1 MSSESPESSI
11 AAVAG
16 VEGQV
21 VVAGVEGQVIDFDRL
36 LGGAHPLIARVENQ
50 NLFKEIGRSCHAIE
64 TERKNVTAM
73 VQQLRSKGITL
84 DNWASFQ
91 VAKMLIQQTYRGV
104 QDRTLDK
111 YTGHL
116 RSYLKMPAEHLPEY
130 ICISASVR
138 YWYSAGDEVDVQDKG
153 NNWWHGV
160 VLEVTRRK
168 LKVFWVGFPQSPGGK
183 GKVKNPEFV
192 DKELRCIRM
201 HEEGADVLSG
211 DAERFDAAWILGT
224 EFARI
229 QPQSFR
235 EEEAAKIHDNPD
247 SNSET
252 VENESSEMEESQRVA
267 EKNAAAQKNA
277 ALAAKKRKAE
287 AARNALAAKKQ
298 QKKATDSA
306 ASMECETDSDS
317 NSDSAESEQ
326 GHSMEDESA
335 ASSSDSKQDSIESD
349 SEQACPPRSSDSM
362 QDSSESDSEQDCP
375 PLYELAQVLNAVD
388 ESIETLVC
396 LDSGLPPNP
405 GLYDDCATKLTL
417 VASFLT
423 KMYSN
428 IAYNDLVSSTLEE
441 LRDYAGQQEP
451 RRFHSKA
458 FLAGLSKYGFCISP
472 RMWKKEEILC
482 IAISV
487 LDPRLDFQGINQKDG
502 AHSKTSFRGMA
513 VLNSTIQRIFY
524 KRLRDYG
531 FVNPRYHP
539 ERLQAFSSVVINGGG
554 SWQQSSTWEFCK
566 QSRFKIDTTAAP
578 FIVSVSSD
586 VGALE
591 TAGVYVAS
599 TTKKNG
605 KPVYVQVSRKE
616 FQGFSGQKG
625 FRSCLKEEWES
636 QIEVLTT
643 NSTGKRVDACSPRLL
658 VCLNAD
664 QSEWGIQLLPGFGSE
679 FCILKFAWS
688 KNQTS
693 NMQRFASFNFHNF
706 EAKMQACALSITSL
720 CASAAACLNSDA
732 LNHGHAFSFGTAKI
746 VRSDFLK
753 KSTAASFKVSPLRP
767 QGWHSDGPRKYDDSV
782 FDMFGNLRPDAKAC
796 AKRKAWPPQK
806 WWNSLWENPLH
817 RYLTDHIDILQQSFS
832 ALFGIF
838 KGTYIETPASSEA
851 ERGVTAL
858 KVPVPLGCAVIFTF
872 AWKHRGKGDDPNF
885 SATRE
890 CPVPVHARPHFYAY
904 SSDIRKL
911 PSVDCETSLEFISIC
926 SLSGMNRG
934 SQSQILDCLQTF
946 DRTSAPG
953 HHEDPDVHYL
963 FPTQRDLDRFVTSQ
977 LEERFGPEEA
987 VETPINCRKWYLSLD
1002 ASQRVQLQFCSVDEE
1017 AAARCVTITSA
1028 NFDSE
1033 KPSFRDSEG
1042 TLYTVIE
1049 KPAVLDTWFRVGF
1062 KGPDVDFGGL
1072 CLGPAASANS
1082 LRATNEA
1089 MQALFEN
1096 WCESSL
1102 LRLLSILDLYA
1113 IKDCTLTIA
1122 LGPKDQSGH
1131 KYVLLLEGVYQR
1143 DSQGFKEYVRPDCE
1157 GVAELYRECLKL
1169 LVMMAGSVTTECIHD
1184 GPLSEALTSLEQ
1196 SSGLFNV
1203 GLENV
1208 LESLEISVNDFIASN
1223 ATQRASRTL
1232 ARQRTPRTLAV
1243 CRPHS
1248 TLPFV
1253 FMLGTRYVMLTE
1265 PIVIVYK
1272 IPQNLDDASAPKRAR
1287 EESAATTGVS
1297 AAPRQS
1303 PSSVKQARRST
1314 GQPAQRQR
1322 SSAGGGGGATSSS
1335 EESDAATTGV
1345 SAAPRQSPLSVRFVR
1360 RSTGKPAQRKS
1371 SVGLAQGG
1379 GVGGGGAISWERV
1392 PQVVCISRAD
1402 AWARVA
1408 IKPAERLP
1416 RASGT
1421 NLPINHNC
1429 VDCRGEQFCK
1439 THNRMMT
1446 RVDLTELHMRAMK
1459 ESGYCLVECGG
1470 GGDCFYHS
1478 MLFLSRLHNM
1488 EDLVDQW
1495 KDHSTFRTST
1505 CEKLKTEDGRP
1516 ILLYDPA
1523 LNTKITFLDRI
1534 VSKRVNDEPQSPEDT
1549 LSYFIRSHKQSETPN
1564 RSGTYV
1570 ENEMIHAVA
1579 FQNDITILVAHPTVP
1594 GFQVILPNG
1603 SANARPDD
1611 RAAVDSP
1618 FFLWCTGGH
1627 YQAFVK
1633 IHEFEVLSTALQ
1645 TFPFIESSLLQAE
1658 HFRLKE

>member
-1 MSSESPESSI
+1 MSSESPESPI
-11 AAVAG
+11 AVVAG

-21 VVAGVEGQVIDFDRL
+21 VVGGVEGQVIDFERL
-36 LGGAHPLIARVENQ
+36 LGEAHPLISTDENQ
-50 NLFKEIGRSCHAIE
+50 NLFKEIGRSCEAIE
-64 TERKNVTAM
+64 RERKNVTSM

-91 VAKMLIQQTYRGV
+91 VAKMLIKQTYGGV

-116 RSYLKMPAEHLPEY
+116 RSYLKMPAERLPEY

-168 LKVFWVGFPQSPGGK
+168 LKVFWVGFPKSPGGK
-183 GKVKNPEFV
+183 GKVKNPELV
-192 DKELRCIRM
+192 DKEKSCIRM

-211 DAERFDAAWILGT
+211 GTKHLDAAWILGT
-224 EFARI
+224 EFAPI
-229 QPQSFR
+229 QPQSFQ
-235 EEEAAKIHDNPD
+235 EEQAAKSHDNPD

-252 VENESSEMEESQRVA
+252 VENEVSDMEESQRVA

-298 QKKATDSA
+298 KEKARDSA
-306 ASMECETDSDS
+306 ASMESETDSDS
-317 NSDSAESEQ
+317 NSDSADSEQ

-349 SEQACPPRSSDSM
+349 SEQASPPPSSDSM

-388 ESIETLVC
+388 ESIETLVA

-417 VASFLT
+417 VASFLA

-441 LRDYAGQQEP
+441 LSAYAGQQEP

-458 FLAGLSKYGFCISP
+458 FLEGLSKYGFCISP

-636 QIEVLTT
+636 QIAFLTT
-643 NSTGKRVDACSPRLL
+643 NSTGPRVDACSPRVL

-720 CASAAACLNSDA
+720 CANAAACLNSDA

-746 VRSDFLK
+746 VRSHFLK

-851 ERGVTAL
+851 ERGVMAL

-977 LEERFGPEEA
+977 LKERFGPEEA
-987 VETPINCRKWYLSLD
+987 VKTPINCRKWDLTLD
-1002 ASQRVQLQFCSVDEE
+1002 ASQRVHLHFCSMHEE

-1049 KPAVLDTWFRVGF
+1049 PYTWFRARV
-1062 KGPDVDFGGL
+1062 PDVDFGGL
-1072 CLGPAASANS
+1072 CLGPEAAKNIT
-1082 LRATNEA
+1082 RATNEA

-1102 LRLLSILDLYA
+1102 LRVLSILDLYA

-1122 LGPKDQSGH
+1122 LGPKNQSGH

-1169 LVMMAGSVTTECIHD
+1169 LVMMAGSVTTKCID
-1184 GPLSEALTSLEQ
+1184 DTLFSEALTSLEQ

-1208 LESLEISVNDFIASN
+1208 LESLEIYVNDFIESN
-1223 ATQRASRTL
+1223 ATLRASRTS

-1243 CRPHS
+1243 CRPLS

-1253 FMLGTRYVMLTE
+1253 FMLGTRYVMPTE
-1265 PIVIVYK
+1265 PIEIVYK
-1272 IPQNLDDASAPKRAR
+1272 IPQNLDDASAPKRAP
-1287 EESAATTGVS
+1287 EA
-1297 AAPRQS
+1297 Q
-1303 PSSVKQARRST
+1303 RST
-1314 GQPAQRQR
+1314 GQPPQRQR
-1322 SSAGGGGGATSSS
+1322 SSARQAQGGGGGGGTTSSS

-1345 SAAPRQSPLSVRFVR
+1345 SAAPLQSPSKVTGKPAVAR
-1360 RSTGKPAQRKS
+1360 RSTGGPAPRKS
-1371 SVGLAQGG
+1371 SVGLAQGR
-1379 GVGGGGAISWERV
+1379 GVVGGGAISWERV
-1392 PQVVCISRAD
+1392 PQAVCRSRAD

-1416 RASGT
+1416 RAPGT

-1446 RVDLTELHMRAMK
+1446 PVDFTELHMRAMK

-1478 MLFLSRLHNM
+1478 MLFLARLHNM

-1505 CEKLKTEDGRP
+1505 CEKLKTENGRP
-1516 ILLYDPA
+1516 ILLDDPA
-1523 LNTKITFLDRI
+1523 LNTRITFLDWI
-1534 VSKRVNDEPQSPEDT
+1534 VSKRATDEPQSPEDA
-1549 LSYFIRSHKQSETPN
+1549 LRYFIRSHKQSETPKK
-1564 RSGTYV
+1564 SGTYV

-1579 FQNDITILVAHPTVP
+1579 FQNDITILVAHPTTP

-1645 TFPFIESSLLQAE
+1645 TFPFINSSLLQAA

>member
-1 MSSESPESSI
+1 
-11 AAVAG
+11 
-16 VEGQV
+16 
-21 VVAGVEGQVIDFDRL
+21 
-36 LGGAHPLIARVENQ
+36 
-50 NLFKEIGRSCHAIE
+50 
-64 TERKNVTAM
+64 
-73 VQQLRSKGITL
+73 
-84 DNWASFQ
+84 
-91 VAKMLIQQTYRGV
+91 
-104 QDRTLDK
+104 
-111 YTGHL
+111 
-116 RSYLKMPAEHLPEY
+116 
-130 ICISASVR
+130 
-138 YWYSAGDEVDVQDKG
+138 
-153 NNWWHGV
+153 
-160 VLEVTRRK
+160 
-168 LKVFWVGFPQSPGGK
+168 
-183 GKVKNPEFV
+183 
-192 DKELRCIRM
+192 
-201 HEEGADVLSG
+201 
-211 DAERFDAAWILGT
+211 
-224 EFARI
+224 
-229 QPQSFR
+229 
-235 EEEAAKIHDNPD
+235 
-247 SNSET
+247 
-252 VENESSEMEESQRVA
+252 
-267 EKNAAAQKNA
+267 
-277 ALAAKKRKAE
+277 
-287 AARNALAAKKQ
+287 
-298 QKKATDSA
+298 
-306 ASMECETDSDS
+306 
-317 NSDSAESEQ
+317 
-326 GHSMEDESA
+326 
-335 ASSSDSKQDSIESD
+335 
-349 SEQACPPRSSDSM
+349 M

-388 ESIETLVC
+388 ESIETLVA

-417 VASFLT
+417 VASFLA

-441 LRDYAGQQEP
+441 LSAYAGQQEP

-458 FLAGLSKYGFCISP
+458 FLEGLSKYGFCISP

-616 FQGFSGQKG
+616 FQGFPGQKG

-636 QIEVLTT
+636 QIAFLTT
-643 NSTGKRVDACSPRLL
+643 NSTGPRVDACSPRVL

-720 CASAAACLNSDA
+720 CANAAACLNSDA

-746 VRSDFLK
+746 VRSHFLK

-851 ERGVTAL
+851 ERGVMAL

-953 HHEDPDVHYL
+953 HYEDPDVHYL

-977 LEERFGPEEA
+977 LKERFGPEEA
-987 VETPINCRKWYLSLD
+987 VKTPINCRKWYLKLD
-1002 ASQRVQLQFCSVDEE
+1002 ASQRVQLHFCSMHEE
-1017 AAARCVTITSA
+1017 AAARCVTVTSA

-1049 KPAVLDTWFRVGF
+1049 PHTWFRV
-1062 KGPDVDFGGL
+1062 PDVDFVDFGGL
-1072 CLGPAASANS
+1072 CLGPAAAENS
-1082 LRATNEA
+1082 TRATNEA

-1102 LRLLSILDLYA
+1102 LRVLSILDLYA

-1122 LGPKDQSGH
+1122 LGPKNQSGH

-1169 LVMMAGSVTTECIHD
+1169 LVMMAGSVTTKCID
-1184 GPLSEALTSLEQ
+1184 DTLFSEALTSLEQ

-1208 LESLEISVNDFIASN
+1208 LESLEISVNDFIESN
-1223 ATQRASRTL
+1223 ATLRASRTS

-1253 FMLGTRYVMLTE
+1253 FMLGTRYVMPTE
-1265 PIVIVYK
+1265 PIEIVYK
-1272 IPQNLDDASAPKRAR
+1272 IPQNLDDASAPKRAP
-1287 EESAATTGVS
+1287 EA
-1297 AAPRQS
+1297 Q
-1303 PSSVKQARRST
+1303 RST
-1314 GQPAQRQR
+1314 GQQRRPA
-1322 SSAGGGGGATSSS
+1322 
-1335 EESDAATTGV
+1335 
-1345 SAAPRQSPLSVRFVR
+1345 P
-1360 RSTGKPAQRKS
+1360 RKS

-1379 GVGGGGAISWERV
+1379 GVVGGGAISWERV
-1392 PQVVCISRAD
+1392 PQAVCISRAD

-1416 RASGT
+1416 RAPGT
-1421 NLPINHNC
+1421 NL
-1429 VDCRGEQFCK
+1429 VRLGF
-1439 THNRMMT
+1439 
-1446 RVDLTELHMRAMK
+1446 RV
-1459 ESGYCLVECGG
+1459 
-1470 GGDCFYHS
+1470 
-1478 MLFLSRLHNM
+1478 
-1488 EDLVDQW
+1488 
-1495 KDHSTFRTST
+1495 
-1505 CEKLKTEDGRP
+1505 
-1516 ILLYDPA
+1516 
-1523 LNTKITFLDRI
+1523 
-1534 VSKRVNDEPQSPEDT
+1534 
-1549 LSYFIRSHKQSETPN
+1549 
-1564 RSGTYV
+1564 
-1570 ENEMIHAVA
+1570 
-1579 FQNDITILVAHPTVP
+1579 
-1594 GFQVILPNG
+1594 
-1603 SANARPDD
+1603 
-1611 RAAVDSP
+1611 
-1618 FFLWCTGGH
+1618 
-1627 YQAFVK
+1627 
-1633 IHEFEVLSTALQ
+1633 
-1645 TFPFIESSLLQAE
+1645 
-1658 HFRLKE
+1658 

>member
-1 MSSESPESSI
+1 
-11 AAVAG
+11 
-16 VEGQV
+16 
-21 VVAGVEGQVIDFDRL
+21 
-36 LGGAHPLIARVENQ
+36 
-50 NLFKEIGRSCHAIE
+50 
-64 TERKNVTAM
+64 
-73 VQQLRSKGITL
+73 
-84 DNWASFQ
+84 
-91 VAKMLIQQTYRGV
+91 
-104 QDRTLDK
+104 
-111 YTGHL
+111 
-116 RSYLKMPAEHLPEY
+116 
-130 ICISASVR
+130 
-138 YWYSAGDEVDVQDKG
+138 
-153 NNWWHGV
+153 
-160 VLEVTRRK
+160 
-168 LKVFWVGFPQSPGGK
+168 
-183 GKVKNPEFV
+183 
-192 DKELRCIRM
+192 
-201 HEEGADVLSG
+201 
-211 DAERFDAAWILGT
+211 
-224 EFARI
+224 
-229 QPQSFR
+229 
-235 EEEAAKIHDNPD
+235 
-247 SNSET
+247 
-252 VENESSEMEESQRVA
+252 
-267 EKNAAAQKNA
+267 
-277 ALAAKKRKAE
+277 
-287 AARNALAAKKQ
+287 
-298 QKKATDSA
+298 
-306 ASMECETDSDS
+306 
-317 NSDSAESEQ
+317 
-326 GHSMEDESA
+326 
-335 ASSSDSKQDSIESD
+335 
-349 SEQACPPRSSDSM
+349 
-362 QDSSESDSEQDCP
+362 
-375 PLYELAQVLNAVD
+375 VLNAVD

-417 VASFLT
+417 VASFLA

-441 LRDYAGQQEP
+441 LSAYAGQQEP

-458 FLAGLSKYGFCISP
+458 FLEGLSKYGFCISP

-636 QIEVLTT
+636 QIAGLTT
-643 NSTGKRVDACSPRLL
+643 NSTGPRVDACSPRVL

-720 CASAAACLNSDA
+720 CANAAACLNSDA

-746 VRSDFLK
+746 VRSHFLK

-963 FPTQRDLDRFVTSQ
+963 FPTQRDLDHFVTSQ
-977 LEERFGPEEA
+977 LKERFGPEEA
-987 VETPINCRKWYLSLD
+987 VKTPINCRKWYLTLD
-1002 ASQRVQLQFCSVDEE
+1002 ASQRVQLHFCSMHEE

-1049 KPAVLDTWFRVGF
+1049 PYTWFSRV
-1062 KGPDVDFGGL
+1062 PDVDFGGL
-1072 CLGPAASANS
+1072 CLGPAAAENS
-1082 LRATNEA
+1082 TRATNEA

-1102 LRLLSILDLYA
+1102 LRVLSILDLYA

-1122 LGPKDQSGH
+1122 LGPKNQSGH

-1169 LVMMAGSVTTECIHD
+1169 LVMMAGSVTTECTL
-1184 GPLSEALTSLEQ
+1184 LSEALTSLEQ

-1208 LESLEISVNDFIASN
+1208 LESLEISVNDFIESN
-1223 ATQRASRTL
+1223 AT
-1232 ARQRTPRTLAV
+1232 QRTPRTLAV

-1253 FMLGTRYVMLTE
+1253 FMLGTRYVMPTE
-1265 PIVIVYK
+1265 PIEIVYK
-1272 IPQNLDDASAPKRAR
+1272 IPQNLDDASAPKRAP
-1287 EESAATTGVS
+1287 EA
-1297 AAPRQS
+1297 Q
-1303 PSSVKQARRST
+1303 RST
-1314 GQPAQRQR
+1314 GQPPQRQR
-1322 SSAGGGGGATSSS
+1322 SSARLSTGQPPQRQRSSARLSTGQPPQRQRSSARQAQGGGGGGGTTSSS

-1345 SAAPRQSPLSVRFVR
+1345 SAAPLQSPSKV
-1360 RSTGKPAQRKS
+1360 TGKPAQRKS
-1371 SVGLAQGG
+1371 SVGLDQGGGAIFLRRSTGRPAPRKSSVGLAQGG
-1379 GVGGGGAISWERV
+1379 GVVGGGAISWERV

-1446 RVDLTELHMRAMK
+1446 PVDFTELHMRAMK
-1459 ESGYCLVECGG
+1459 KSGYCLVECGG

-1478 MLFLSRLHNM
+1478 MLFLARLHNM

-1505 CEKLKTEDGRP
+1505 CEKLKTENGRP
-1516 ILLYDPA
+1516 ILLDDPA
-1523 LNTKITFLDRI
+1523 LNTRITFLDRI
-1534 VSKRVNDEPQSPEDT
+1534 VSKRATDEAQSQEDA
-1549 LSYFIRSHKQSETPN
+1549 LRYFIRSHRQSETPN
-1564 RSGTYV
+1564 KSGTYV

-1579 FQNDITILVAHPTVP
+1579 FQNDITILVAHPTTP

-1645 TFPFIESSLLQAE
+1645 TFPFINSSLLQAA

>member
-11 AAVAG
+11 A
-16 VEGQV
+16 
-21 VVAGVEGQVIDFDRL
+21 VVAGDEGQVIDFDRL
-36 LGGAHPLIARVENQ
+36 LERAHPLISDVENQ
-50 NLFKEIGRSCHAIE
+50 NLFKAIGRSCHAIE

-91 VAKMLIQQTYRGV
+91 VAKMLMQQTYPSV

-116 RSYLKMPAEHLPEY
+116 RSYLKMPEKHLPEY

-138 YWYSAGDEVDVQDKG
+138 YWISAGDEVDVQDTG

-168 LKVFWVGFPQSPGGK
+168 LKVFWVGFPKSPGGK
-183 GKVKNPEFV
+183 GKVKSPEFV

-211 DAERFDAAWILGT
+211 DAKNIDAAWILMN
-224 EFARI
+224 EFAAI
-229 QPQSFR
+229 QPRSFR
-235 EEEAAKIHDNPD
+235 EEEEAKSHDNPD

-252 VENESSEMEESQRVA
+252 VENELSGEEESQRVA

-298 QKKATDSA
+298 KRIKKARDSA
-306 ASMECETDSDS
+306 ASGDDSMESETDSDS
-317 NSDSAESEQ
+317 NSDSADSEQ
-326 GHSMEDESA
+326 GHAMEDDSA

-349 SEQACPPRSSDSM
+349 SEQACPPPSSDSK

-396 LDSGLPPNP
+396 LDSGLPPHE

-417 VASFLT
+417 VASFLA

-441 LRDYAGQQEP
+441 LRAYAGQQEP

-458 FLAGLSKYGFCISP
+458 FLKGLSRYGFCISP

-502 AHSKTSFRGMA
+502 VHSKTSFRGMA
-513 VLNSTIQRIFY
+513 VLNSTIQHIFY
-524 KRLRDYG
+524 KRLCDYG

-625 FRSCLKEEWES
+625 FRSCLKEEWKSEI
-636 QIEVLTT
+636 QVLTT
-643 NSTGKRVDACSPRLL
+643 NSTGPRVDACSPRLL

-720 CASAAACLNSDA
+720 CANAADCLDSDA

-753 KSTAASFKVSPLRP
+753 KSAAASFNVSPLRP
-767 QGWHSDGPRKYDDSV
+767 QGWHSDGPRKYDDGV

-796 AKRKAWPPQK
+796 AKRQSWPPQK

-851 ERGVTAL
+851 ERGVMAL

-872 AWKHRGKGDDPNF
+872 AWKHRGKGDDPEF
-885 SATRE
+885 SATHD

-926 SLSGMNRG
+926 SLSRMNRG

-946 DRTSAPG
+946 DKTSAPG
-953 HHEDPDVHYL
+953 HNEDPDVHDL
-963 FPTQRDLDRFVTSQ
+963 FLTQSDLDRFVTSQ
-977 LEERFGPEEA
+977 LGERLGTEEA

-1002 ASQRVQLQFCSVDEE
+1002 ASQKVQLQFCSEDEE

-1033 KPSFRDSEG
+1033 KPSFRDSND
-1042 TLYTVIE
+1042 TLYTVIGE
-1049 KPAVLDTWFRVGF
+1049 PAVLDTC
-1062 KGPDVDFGGL
+1062 PAVDLRGY

-1122 LGPKDQSGH
+1122 LGPKEQSGH
-1131 KYVLLLEGVYQR
+1131 KYVLSLEGVYKR
-1143 DSQGFKEYVRPDCE
+1143 DSQPFQEYVRPDCE

-1169 LVMMAGSVTTECIHD
+1169 LVMMDSSTPTECID
-1184 GPLSEALTSLEQ
+1184 EGPLSEALKSLEQ

-1208 LESLEISVNDFIASN
+1208 FESLEMSVINFIASN
-1223 ATQRASRTL
+1223 ARPLTSRTM
-1232 ARQRTPRTLAV
+1232 AV
-1243 CRPHS
+1243 CRPDS

-1253 FMLGTRYVMLTE
+1253 FMLGTRCVMLTK
-1265 PIVIVYK
+1265 PIQIVYK
-1272 IPQNLDDASAPKRAR
+1272 IPQNLDAASAPKRAP
-1287 EESAATTGVS
+1287 EESAATTGES

-1303 PSSVKQARRST
+1303 PSSVRQARRST
-1314 GQPAQRQR
+1314 GEPAQRQR
-1322 SSAGGGGGATSSS
+1322 SS
-1335 EESDAATTGV
+1335 
-1345 SAAPRQSPLSVRFVR
+1345 VR
-1360 RSTGKPAQRKS
+1360 
-1371 SVGLAQGG
+1371 LAQGG
-1379 GVGGGGAISWERV
+1379 GGGGGGGAISWERV
-1392 PQVVCISRAD
+1392 PCQVGCIPRAV
-1402 AWARVA
+1402 AWARVV

-1421 NLPINHNC
+1421 NLPINHDC
-1429 VDCRGEQFCK
+1429 VDCRGEELCEK
-1439 THNRMMT
+1439 HNPMMT
-1446 RVDLTELHMRAMK
+1446 QDVDFTELHMKAMK
-1459 ESGYCLVECGG
+1459 ASGYCLVECGG

-1478 MLFLSRLHNM
+1478 MLFLARLHDI
-1488 EDLVDQW
+1488 ERLVTQW
-1495 KDHSTFRTST
+1495 KDHSTFRTIT
-1505 CEKLKTEDGRP
+1505 CDNLNFETGRP
-1516 ILLYDPA
+1516 SILFDPSR
-1523 LNTKITFLDRI
+1523 NTNITFLEFI
-1534 VSKRVNDEPQSPEDT
+1534 YMKRVNAEPRTQEET
-1549 LSYFIRSHKQSETPN
+1549 LRNFIRSHKQSQTPKK
-1564 RSGTYV
+1564 SGTYV
-1570 ENEMIHAVA
+1570 EREMIHAVA
-1579 FQNDITILVAHPTVP
+1579 FQNDITILVADRTTPR
-1594 GFQVILPNG
+1594 FQVILPNG
-1603 SANARPDD
+1603 DVNARCDERP
-1611 RAAVDSP
+1611 AVDSP
-1618 FFLWCTGGH
+1618 FFLWCTGEH

-1633 IHEFEVLSTALQ
+1633 IDEFEVLSTALQ
-1645 TFPFIESSLLQAE
+1645 NFAFRKSSLLQAE
-1658 HFRLKE
+1658 HFRLKEYA